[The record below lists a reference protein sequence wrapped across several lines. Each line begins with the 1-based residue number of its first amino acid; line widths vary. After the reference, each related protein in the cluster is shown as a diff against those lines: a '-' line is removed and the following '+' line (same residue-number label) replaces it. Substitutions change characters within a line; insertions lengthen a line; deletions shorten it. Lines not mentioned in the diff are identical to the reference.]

1 MKDTTKTYI
10 VFSLEIQDEPP
21 IIKRL
26 NGEEIRKLCTQG
38 YQGNIAIVD
47 GNLLKSWENKIDLTK
62 L

>member
-1 MKDTTKTYI
+1 MKEKTYI

-21 IIKRL
+21 IIRRL
-26 NGEEIRKLCTQG
+26 NGEEIRKLCVQG

-47 GNLLKSWENKIDLTK
+47 GTLLKSFDNKIDLTK